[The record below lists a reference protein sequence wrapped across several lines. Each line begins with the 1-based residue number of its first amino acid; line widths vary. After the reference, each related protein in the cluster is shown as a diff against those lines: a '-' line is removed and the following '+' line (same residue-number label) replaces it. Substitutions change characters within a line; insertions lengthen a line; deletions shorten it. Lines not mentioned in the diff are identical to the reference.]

1 MISEKN
7 LQMREVNQ
15 SELKKISKTCR
26 IPVDSAENRNNFKKV
41 PGMEKFLQKQY
52 NAMIKRE
59 EAKVV
64 EYNIG
69 KIKE

>member
-7 LQMREVNQ
+7 LQMQDVNQ
-15 SELKKISKTCR
+15 NQLNQIAPECR
-26 IPVDSAENRNNFKKV
+26 IPVDSTETRNNFKKV

-52 NAMIKRE
+52 KAMIKRE

>member
-1 MISEKN
+1 MQIAPE
-7 LQMREVNQ
+7 
-15 SELKKISKTCR
+15 CR
-26 IPVDSAENRNNFKKV
+26 IPVDSTETRNNFKKV

-52 NAMIKRE
+52 KAMIKRE